1 MNFVVS
7 ICALLTRHSDPS
19 MRHVVLDTNALIQA
33 LPTQSIYH
41 KIWSDFLAGRYCL
54 CVSNEILTEYE
65 EILAEHTSPEV
76 AHNVVEAIA
85 RHPQTQYR
93 ESYFRFHLLSDID
106 KDDDKFV
113 DCAITASAD
122 YIVTED
128 SHFGR
133 LKQIP
138 FPQLTILTLDE
149 FNDTLN
155 KPEQE

>member
-1 MNFVVS
+1 
-7 ICALLTRHSDPS
+7 
-19 MRHVVLDTNALIQA
+19 MRYVVLDTNALIQA
-33 LPTQSIYH
+33 LPSKSHYH

-65 EILAEHTSPEV
+65 EILTEHTSPEV

-85 RHPQTQYR
+85 RHPQTIYR

-113 DCAITASAD
+113 DCAITANAD

-128 SHFGR
+128 NHFSN
-133 LKQIP
+133 LKQVK
-138 FPQLTILTLDE
+138 FPRLTVLTLDE
-149 FNDTLN
+149 FNETLRGAV
-155 KPEQE
+155 PF

>member
-1 MNFVVS
+1 
-7 ICALLTRHSDPS
+7 

-33 LPTQSIYH
+33 LPTKSHYH
-41 KIWSDFLAGRYCL
+41 KIWTDFLDGRYRL

-65 EILAEHTSPEV
+65 EILAQHASPDV

-85 RHPQTQYR
+85 RHPQTLYR
-93 ESYFRFHLLSDID
+93 ESYFRFHLLSNID

-113 DCAITASAD
+113 DCAITAGAD

-128 SHFGR
+128 SHFDH

-138 FPQLTILTLDE
+138 FPRLNVLTLDE
-149 FNDTLN
+149 FNDILN
-155 KPEQE
+155 S

>member
-1 MNFVVS
+1 
-7 ICALLTRHSDPS
+7 

-33 LPTQSIYH
+33 LPTKSHYH
-41 KIWSDFLAGRYCL
+41 KIWTDFLDGRYRL

-65 EILAEHTSPEV
+65 EILAQHASPDV

-85 RHPQTQYR
+85 RHPHTLYR
-93 ESYFRFHLLSDID
+93 ESYFRFHLLSNID

-113 DCAITASAD
+113 DCAITAGAD

-128 SHFGR
+128 SHFDH

-138 FPQLTILTLDE
+138 FPRLNVLTLDE
-149 FNDTLN
+149 FNDILN
-155 KPEQE
+155 S